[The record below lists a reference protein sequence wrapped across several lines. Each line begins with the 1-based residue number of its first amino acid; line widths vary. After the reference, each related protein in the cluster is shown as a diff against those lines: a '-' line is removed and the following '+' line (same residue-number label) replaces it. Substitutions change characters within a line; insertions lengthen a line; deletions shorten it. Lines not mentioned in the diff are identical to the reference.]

1 MVADC
6 AMMHGTVLVHTCY
19 TKLVILGPGSKLMR
33 RREFIALLG
42 SAAASWPLA
51 AHAQQPGKMWRIGLI
66 NHSNE
71 IFLDGLLEGL
81 RELGYVEGQN
91 IIIERRYA
99 EGKAERFQEFAEEMV
114 RLKADIIIVI
124 TTPAA
129 LAAKKATTTIPILFP
144 TAIDPVGTGVITSF
158 RHPGGNVTGGAI
170 LFAELSAKRLDLL
183 KEVVPGLSRTA
194 VVWNAANPA
203 NALAWRETQGAA
215 RALGMALQPHD
226 LKDLKDF
233 KSAFAFM
240 AQERPEALLVLED
253 ALTFQYQKEIVDFAT
268 QQRLPSI
275 FGTREGVDAGGL
287 MSYGVSL
294 PEMIRRGATYV
305 DKILKGAKPGDLPV
319 EQATKFELVINLKT
333 ARVLGLSMPT
343 LLLATADEIIE

>member
-1 MVADC
+1 
-6 AMMHGTVLVHTCY
+6 
-19 TKLVILGPGSKLMR
+19 
-33 RREFIALLG
+33 
-42 SAAASWPLA
+42 
-51 AHAQQPGKMWRIGLI
+51 MWRIGLI
-66 NHSNE
+66 THSYVK
-71 IFLDGLLEGL
+71 FLDGLFEGL

-99 EGKAERFQEFAEEMV
+99 EGNAARFQEFAEEMV

-129 LAAKKATTTIPILFP
+129 LAAKNATTTIPIVFP

-203 NALAWRETQGAA
+203 NALAWRETQDAA
-215 RALGMALQPHD
+215 HTLGVAVQSHEVKAP
-226 LKDLKDF
+226 KDF
-233 KSAFAFM
+233 ESAFAII
-240 AQERPEALLVLED
+240 AQERPDALLVLED
-253 ALTFQYQKEIVDFAT
+253 ALTVQYRKEIVDFAT
-268 QQRLPSI
+268 QQRLPSM
-275 FGTREGVDAGGL
+275 FAEREGVDAGGL
-287 MSYGVSL
+287 MSYGVSI
-294 PEMIRRGATYV
+294 PEMMRRGATYV

-333 ARVLGLSMPT
+333 ARALGLTIPSM
-343 LLLATADEIIE
+343 LLATADEVIE

>member
-1 MVADC
+1 
-6 AMMHGTVLVHTCY
+6 
-19 TKLVILGPGSKLMR
+19 MR

-42 SAAASWPLA
+42 SAAASWPLT

-66 NHSNE
+66 SHSH
-71 IFLDGLLEGL
+71 IKSLDGLFEGL

-91 IIIERRYA
+91 IIVERRYA
-99 EGKAERFQEFAEEMV
+99 EGNAARFQEFAEEMV
-114 RLKADIIIVI
+114 RLKADIIIVV

-203 NALAWRETQGAA
+203 NALAWRETQGGA
-215 RALGMALQPHD
+215 RALGVVLQSHEV
-226 LKDLKDF
+226 KDLKDVEG
-233 KSAFAFM
+233 AFAIM
-240 AQERPEALLVLED
+240 AQERPDALLVLED
-253 ALTFQYQKEIVDFAT
+253 ALTLQYRKEIADFAT
-268 QQRLPSI
+268 QKRLPSM
-275 FGTREGVDAGGL
+275 FGVREGVDAGGL
-287 MSYGVSL
+287 MSYGVSFR
-294 PEMIRRGATYV
+294 EMMRRGATYV

-333 ARVLGLSMPT
+333 ARALGLTIPPT
-343 LLLATADEIIE
+343 LLATADDVIE